1 MKIFFILLIFT
12 CLLVGLGSCDDG
24 ETVDS
29 AEAVAACDDYCEKLF
44 DCGITLP
51 ADMTEDQYQ
60 DICDDDCYD
69 ALTGASTDSAQFEI
83 ENNCG
88 PLDCDVSADCGTWH
102 QCINDCG

>member
-1 MKIFFILLIFT
+1 MKMFFILLIFT
-12 CLLVGLGSCDDG
+12 CLLVGLGSCDDE
-24 ETVDS
+24 ETVAD
-29 AEAVAACDDYCEKLF
+29 AEAVAACDDYCQKLF

-60 DICDDDCYD
+60 DLCDDDCYD
-69 ALTGASTDSAQFEI
+69 ALTGATSGTPQFEI
-83 ENNCG
+83 EANCG